1 MRIFG
6 FLLTACLIA
15 VPAQARDYG
24 QQGALFPITEPDL
37 LEQIQ
42 RKLMALQASGA
53 TAKLN
58 EDLKRRTI
66 AKVNRPTPVSGLGV
80 ASAMRSWAFDP
91 TISVAEEISDDKGRV
106 IMAAGTRVNPLDTVP
121 LRQTLVFLDGDDPAQ
136 LDWATKKFQA
146 SSAKLILVGGAPLQL
161 AVAIGVATTDARLS
175 RGTSSVHVQ
184 RNAAT
189 PDFTRIDLTA
199 VPLAWTQALLAKAWP
214 AAHLNAGRLS
224 GRLDRCRAHAPVRRD
239 AVLPC
244 HLGGLADCRCRSG
257 AVP

>member
-1 MRIFG
+1 MRAFG
-6 FLLTACLIA
+6 FLLAACLIA

-136 LDWATKKFQA
+136 LDWATKNFQA
-146 SSAKLILVGGAPLQL
+146 TSAKLILVTGAPLQL
-161 AVAIGVATTDARLS
+161 M
-175 RGTSSVHVQ
+175 RGKQ
-184 RNAAT
+184 RRFFFDQGGKLVRHFN
-189 PDFTRIDLTA
+189 IKA
-199 VPLAWTQALLAKAWP
+199 VPATVKQQ
-214 AAHLNAGRLS
+214 GRL
-224 GRLDRCRAHAPVRRD
+224 LFITEHP
-239 AVLPC
+239 VLP
-244 HLGGLADCRCRSG
+244 RRRKVS
-257 AVP
+257 

>member
-6 FLLTACLIA
+6 FLATIWFIA
-15 VPAQARDYG
+15 VPAHARDYG

-66 AKVNRPTPVSGLGV
+66 AKVNRPAPVSGLGI
-80 ASAMRSWAFDP
+80 ASAIRSWPFDP
-91 TISVAEEISDDKGRV
+91 TISVAEDIRDDKGRM

-136 LDWATKKFQA
+136 LDWVTKNFQA
-146 SSAKLILVGGAPLQL
+146 TSAKLILVNGAPLQL
-161 AVAIGVATTDARLS
+161 M
-175 RGTSSVHVQ
+175 RGEQ
-184 RNAAT
+184 RRFFFDQGGKLVRHFN
-189 PDFTRIDLTA
+189 IKA
-199 VPLAWTQALLAKAWP
+199 VPATVKQQ
-214 AAHLNAGRLS
+214 GRL
-224 GRLDRCRAHAPVRRD
+224 LLITEHP
-239 AVLPC
+239 VLP
-244 HLGGLADCRCRSG
+244 ARSK
-257 AVP
+257 AS

>member
-6 FLLTACLIA
+6 FLVAIWLIA
-15 VPAQARDYG
+15 VPAHARDYG

-66 AKVNRPTPVSGLGV
+66 AKVNRPAPVSGLGV
-80 ASAMRSWAFDP
+80 ATTIRSWAFDP
-91 TISVAEEISDDKGRV
+91 TISVAEDISDDKGRV

-136 LDWATKKFQA
+136 LDWATKNFA
-146 SSAKLILVGGAPLQL
+146 SSAAKLILVNGAPLQL
-161 AVAIGVATTDARLS
+161 M
-175 RGTSSVHVQ
+175 RGKQ
-184 RNAAT
+184 RRFFFDQGGKLVRHFN
-189 PDFTRIDLTA
+189 IKA
-199 VPLAWTQALLAKAWP
+199 VPATVKQQ
-214 AAHLNAGRLS
+214 GRL
-224 GRLDRCRAHAPVRRD
+224 LLVTEHPVMPRRMK
-239 AVLPC
+239 V
-244 HLGGLADCRCRSG
+244 S
-257 AVP
+257 

>member
-6 FLLTACLIA
+6 FLIGACLIA

-66 AKVNRPTPVSGLGV
+66 AKVNRPAPVSGLGI
-80 ASAMRSWAFDP
+80 ASAIRSWAFDP
-91 TISVAEEISDDKGRV
+91 TISVAEDISDDKGRL

-136 LDWATKKFQA
+136 LDWATKNFG
-146 SSAKLILVGGAPLQL
+146 SSAAKLILVNGAPLQL
-161 AVAIGVATTDARLS
+161 M
-175 RGTSSVHVQ
+175 RGKQ
-184 RNAAT
+184 RRFFFDQGGKLVRHFN
-189 PDFTRIDLTA
+189 IKA
-199 VPLAWTQALLAKAWP
+199 VPATVKQQ
-214 AAHLNAGRLS
+214 GRL
-224 GRLDRCRAHAPVRRD
+224 LLVTEHP
-239 AVLPC
+239 VLPARRK
-244 HLGGLADCRCRSG
+244 LS
-257 AVP
+257 

>member
-6 FLLTACLIA
+6 FLIGACLIA

-24 QQGALFPITEPDL
+24 QQGALFPISEPDL

-53 TAKLN
+53 TARLN

-80 ASAMRSWAFDP
+80 ASAIRSWAFDP
-91 TISVAEEISDDKGRV
+91 TISVAEDISDDKGRL

-136 LDWATKKFQA
+136 LDWATKNFQA
-146 SSAKLILVGGAPLQL
+146 TSAKLILVSGAPLQL
-161 AVAIGVATTDARLS
+161 M
-175 RGTSSVHVQ
+175 RGKQ
-184 RNAAT
+184 RRFFFDQGGKLVRHFN
-189 PDFTRIDLTA
+189 IKA
-199 VPLAWTQALLAKAWP
+199 VPATVKQQ
-214 AAHLNAGRLS
+214 GRL
-224 GRLDRCRAHAPVRRD
+224 LFITEHP
-239 AVLPC
+239 VLP
-244 HLGGLADCRCRSG
+244 RRRKVS
-257 AVP
+257 